1 MKKVNLPGRNKGTP
15 REGGPPEV
23 TSMGR
28 GGGRFGRGTGR
39 LGVPRPSTLQPR
51 QRFEGDIQELQ
62 GKTYE
67 LVRNKSADLY
77 TETTKHIA
85 SYVAIKC
92 QHGGD
97 IRRVVETRAR
107 PTMTAPN

>member
-1 MKKVNLPGRNKGTP
+1 MSKQTPQGCNK
-15 REGGPPEV
+15 EGNHGAAPPEL
-23 TSMGR
+23 TSSGQ
-28 GGGRFGRGTGR
+28 GGGRFNRGSSCFGT
-39 LGVPRPSTLQPR
+39 PKSSTLHPR
-51 QRFEGDIQELQ
+51 QRFEGDILELH

-67 LVRNKSADLY
+67 LVGNKSADLY

-97 IRRVVETRAR
+97 IQRVVET
-107 PTMTAPN
+107 